1 MDTRNPERPRRPPL
15 KTWSAFGNLARRPSE
30 YEIVTHKMNHTL
42 RDTPLELAPDSLG
55 NLWLG
60 RHRDSIT
67 LRVRDWDE
75 FRDPDQLTYR
85 KYVTCQD
92 KSETYLDAII
102 LEFARIGRAEREPD
116 FLQTCLTP
124 TRYLAHGLQMMSA
137 YLQQMAPSTYVGNCA
152 AFQTGDQL
160 RRVQRVAY
168 RTKQLD
174 RAFPE
179 RLFGRSERI
188 AWEQLPQ
195 WQGLRKGI
203 ERLLVTFDWDDVFVG
218 LNLVV
223 KPLADE
229 FTLRQFAIVAR
240 HLNAEF
246 DALLADN
253 LFLDA
258 DRSRRWSAALTRF
271 AIADDCTNRNHLDAL
286 VSKWRPLADEIVET
300 GSRLLGSFS
309 SGQNTA
315 DRIAAAATG
324 CWQCFLRGAGLQT
337 ESADGFNEYASIGY
351 PVAQDRPGRSGRS
364 SLGLSFLSILRH
376 KERSSR
382 NSGPLFQ
389 GGGPPERNLRC

>member
-1 MDTRNPERPRRPPL
+1 MDTRNPEGPRRPPL
-15 KTWSAFGNLARRPSE
+15 KTWSALGNLGRRPSE

-42 RDTPLELAPDSLG
+42 RDTPLELAPDSPG

-67 LRVRDWDE
+67 LRVRDWDA

-102 LEFARIGRAEREPD
+102 LEFARIGRAESEPD

-137 YLQQMAPSTYVGNCA
+137 YLQQMAPSAYVGNCA

-179 RLFGRSERI
+179 RLFGKSERI

-218 LNLVV
+218 LNLVL

-229 FTLRQFAIVAR
+229 LTLRQFAIVAR
-240 HLNAEF
+240 HLNAEL

-258 DRSRRWSAALTRF
+258 ERSHRWSAALTRF
-271 AIADDCTNRNHLDAL
+271 AIADDLANRKHLDAL
-286 VSKWRPLADEIVET
+286 VAKWRPLADEIVET
-300 GSRLLGSFS
+300 GSRLLGSFP
-309 SGQNTA
+309 SGVNTA
-315 DRIAAAATG
+315 DQIAAAATG
-324 CWQCFLRGAGLQT
+324 AWQSFLHGAGLQT
-337 ESADGFNEYASIGY
+337 ESAECF
-351 PVAQDRPGRSGRS
+351 
-364 SLGLSFLSILRH
+364 
-376 KERSSR
+376 K
-382 NSGPLFQ
+382 
-389 GGGPPERNLRC
+389 

>member
-1 MDTRNPERPRRPPL
+1 MDTRNPERPRQPPL
-15 KTWSAFGNLARRPSE
+15 KTWSAFGNLGRRPSE

-102 LEFARIGRAEREPD
+102 LEFARIGRAESEPD

-229 FTLRQFAIVAR
+229 LTLRQFAIVAR

-258 DRSRRWSAALTRF
+258 ERSHRWSAALTRF
-271 AIADDCTNRNHLDAL
+271 AIADDYTNRKHLDAL
-286 VSKWRPLADEIVET
+286 VSKWRPLAGEIVET

-309 SGQNTA
+309 SGLNTA
-315 DRIAAAATG
+315 DEIAAAATG
-324 CWQCFLRGAGLQT
+324 AWQSFLRGAGLQT
-337 ESADGFNEYASIGY
+337 ESAECF
-351 PVAQDRPGRSGRS
+351 
-364 SLGLSFLSILRH
+364 
-376 KERSSR
+376 K
-382 NSGPLFQ
+382 
-389 GGGPPERNLRC
+389 

>member
-1 MDTRNPERPRRPPL
+1 MNLCGSTATGLPARCKPRKNKFMDTRNPEGPHRPPL
-15 KTWSAFGNLARRPSE
+15 KTWSAFGNLGRRPSE

-42 RDTPLELAPDSLG
+42 RETPLELGPDSPG
-55 NLWLG
+55 NLWLV
-60 RHRDSIT
+60 RHRDSVA
-67 LRVRDWDE
+67 LRVQDWNA

-92 KSETYLDAII
+92 KSETYLDATF
-102 LEFARIGRAEREPD
+102 EAFARIGRAESGPE

-137 YLQQMAPSTYVGNCA
+137 YLQQLAPSSYVGNCA

-174 RAFPE
+174 RAYPE
-179 RLFGRSERI
+179 RLFGKTERM
-188 AWEQLPQ
+188 AWEQLPE

-203 ERLLVTFDWDDVFVG
+203 ERLLVTFDWDEVFVG

-229 FTLRQFAIVAR
+229 LTLRQFAIVAR
-240 HLNAEF
+240 HLSAEL
-246 DALLADN
+246 DALVADD

-258 DRSRRWSAALTRF
+258 ERSHRWSAALTRF
-271 AIADDCTNRNHLDAL
+271 AIADDCANRKHLEAL
-286 VSKWRPLADEIVET
+286 VAKWRPLADEIVET

-309 SGQNTA
+309 SGLNSDDQ
-315 DRIAAAATG
+315 IAAAATAA
-324 CWQCFLRGAGLQT
+324 WQTFLHGAGLQS
-337 ESADGFNEYASIGY
+337 ESAEFS
-351 PVAQDRPGRSGRS
+351 
-364 SLGLSFLSILRH
+364 
-376 KERSSR
+376 K
-382 NSGPLFQ
+382 
-389 GGGPPERNLRC
+389 

>member
-1 MDTRNPERPRRPPL
+1 MNLSGTTTPDDPTRQFREENPTDTRNTKGPRRPSL
-15 KTWSAFGNLARRPSE
+15 KTWSAFGDLGRRPSE

-42 RDTPLELAPDSLG
+42 RDTPLELGSDSHG
-55 NLWLG
+55 NLWLV
-60 RHRDSIT
+60 RHRDRIKLS
-67 LRVRDWDE
+67 VKDWNA

-102 LEFARIGRAEREPD
+102 QEFDRIGRAESRPG

-124 TRYLAHGLQMMSA
+124 SRYLAHGLQMMSA
-137 YLQQMAPSTYVGNCA
+137 YLQQLAPSSYVGNCA
-152 AFQTGDQL
+152 AFQTADQL

-174 RAFPE
+174 HAYPD
-179 RLFGRSERI
+179 FGKTERI
-188 AWEQLPQ
+188 AWEQLPE

-229 FTLRQFAIVAR
+229 LTLRQFAIVAR
-240 HLNAEF
+240 QLDAEL

-258 DRSRRWSAALTRF
+258 ERSRRWSAALTRF
-271 AIADDCTNRNHLDAL
+271 AIADNCANRQHLDAL
-286 VSKWRPLADEIVET
+286 VAKWNPLADEIVKT

-309 SGQNTA
+309 SAQNSA
-315 DRIAAAATG
+315 FQIAAAARQA
-324 CWQCFLRGAGLQT
+324 WQNFLHEAGLQT
-337 ESADGFNEYASIGY
+337 ESAEHSNEYASI
-351 PVAQDRPGRSGRS
+351 D
-364 SLGLSFLSILRH
+364 
-376 KERSSR
+376 
-382 NSGPLFQ
+382 
-389 GGGPPERNLRC
+389 

>member
-1 MDTRNPERPRRPPL
+1 MNLSGSTTTDEKPMDTSNPESPHRPLL
-15 KTWSAFGNLARRPSE
+15 KTWSAFGNLGRRPSE

-42 RDTPLELAPDSLG
+42 RDTPLELGPHSHG
-55 NLWLG
+55 NLWLM
-60 RHRDSIT
+60 RHRDGVK
-67 LRVRDWDE
+67 LVVQDWNA

-102 LEFARIGRAEREPD
+102 QEFARIGRAESEPE

-124 TRYLAHGLQMMSA
+124 ARYLAHGLQMMSA
-137 YLQQMAPSTYVGNCA
+137 YLQQLAPSTYVGNCA

-160 RRVQRVAY
+160 RRVQRVAH

-174 RAFPE
+174 RAYPE
-179 RLFGRSERI
+179 RLFGQTERI

-203 ERLLVTFDWDDVFVG
+203 ERLLVTFDWDDAFVG

-229 FTLRQFAIVAR
+229 LTLRQFATVAR
-240 HLNAEF
+240 RLNAEL
-246 DALLADN
+246 DALIADN

-258 DRSRRWSAALTRF
+258 ERGGRWTTALTRF
-271 AIADDCTNRNHLDAL
+271 AIADDRANREHLRAL
-286 VSKWRPLADEIVET
+286 VAKWRPLADEIVET

-309 SGQNTA
+309 PGPNSAG
-315 DRIAAAATG
+315 RIEAEVRDA
-324 CWQCFLRGAGLQT
+324 WQCFLHGAGLQT
-337 ESADGFNEYASIGY
+337 ESGE
-351 PVAQDRPGRSGRS
+351 
-364 SLGLSFLSILRH
+364 
-376 KERSSR
+376 
-382 NSGPLFQ
+382 
-389 GGGPPERNLRC
+389 

>member
-1 MDTRNPERPRRPPL
+1 MDARNPERVRGPLL
-15 KTWSAFGNLARRPSE
+15 KTWSAFGNLGRRPSE

-42 RDTPLELAPDSLG
+42 RDTPLELGPDSHG
-55 NLWLG
+55 NLWLV
-60 RHRDSIT
+60 RHRDRIK
-67 LRVRDWDE
+67 LMVRDWNA

-102 LEFARIGRAEREPD
+102 QEFGRAESEPE

-124 TRYLAHGLQMMSA
+124 SRYLTHGLQMMSA
-137 YLQQMAPSTYVGNCA
+137 YLQQLAPSTYVGNCA
-152 AFQTGDQL
+152 AFQTADHL

-174 RAFPE
+174 LAYPQ
-179 RLFGRSERI
+179 RLFGKTERT

-229 FTLRQFAIVAR
+229 ITLRQFATVAR
-240 HLNAEF
+240 HLNAEL
-246 DALLADN
+246 DALLAGN
-253 LFLDA
+253 LLLDA
-258 DRSRRWSAALTRF
+258 ERSRRWTAALTRF
-271 AIADDCTNRNHLDAL
+271 AIADDGANREHLHAL
-286 VSKWRPLADEIVET
+286 VAKWRPLADEIIET

-309 SGQNTA
+309 PGLSSAGQ
-315 DRIAAAATG
+315 IAAEVTDA
-324 CWQCFLRGAGLQT
+324 WRSFQLGAGLQS
-337 ESADGFNEYASIGY
+337 EE
-351 PVAQDRPGRSGRS
+351 
-364 SLGLSFLSILRH
+364 
-376 KERSSR
+376 K
-382 NSGPLFQ
+382 
-389 GGGPPERNLRC
+389 

>member
-1 MDTRNPERPRRPPL
+1 MPGRNRFASLIATTWQSSARRKRASPACATLSSEHASTRSPEGPRRPPL
-15 KTWSAFGNLARRPSE
+15 KTWSAFGNLGRRPSE

-42 RDTPLELAPDSLG
+42 RDTPLELGPDSPG
-55 NLWLG
+55 NLWLL
-60 RHRDSIT
+60 RHRDSVT
-67 LRVRDWDE
+67 LRVQDWNA
-75 FRDPDQLTYR
+75 FRDPDQFTYR

-92 KSETYLDAII
+92 KSETYLDAVIQ
-102 LEFARIGRAEREPD
+102 EFARIGRAESGPE

-137 YLQQMAPSTYVGNCA
+137 YLQQLAPSSYVGNCA

-174 RAFPE
+174 RAYPE
-179 RLFGRSERI
+179 RLFGKTERI
-188 AWEQLPQ
+188 AWEQLPE

-229 FTLRQFAIVAR
+229 LTLRQFAIVAR
-240 HLNAEF
+240 HLNAEL
-246 DALLADN
+246 DALVADN

-258 DRSRRWSAALTRF
+258 ERSHRWSAALTRF
-271 AIADDCTNRNHLDAL
+271 AIAEDAL
-286 VSKWRPLADEIVET
+286 VAKWRPLADEIVET

-309 SGQNTA
+309 SGLNSA
-315 DRIAAAATG
+315 DQIAAAATG
-324 CWQCFLRGAGLQT
+324 AWQTFLHGAGLQT
-337 ESADGFNEYASIGY
+337 ESAECSN
-351 PVAQDRPGRSGRS
+351 
-364 SLGLSFLSILRH
+364 
-376 KERSSR
+376 
-382 NSGPLFQ
+382 
-389 GGGPPERNLRC
+389 